1 MVKKKKAKTLMQKLA
16 KPIKSRKILKSE
28 RATLTIKERKQEPY
42 ISTFFK
48 EEFIK

>member
-1 MVKKKKAKTLMQKLA
+1 MVKKVKSLIQKLA
-16 KPIKSRKILKSE
+16 KPMKSRKILKSE

-42 ISTFFK
+42 MATFFK